1 MTKLVFLVEEPSMAD
16 LLEQLLP
23 RLFPTLAFQTVPH
36 KGKGHLE
43 RSIPSKLRAWQ
54 EPGVR
59 FVVLRDQNSADCRQV
74 KAILADLC
82 RQGGR
87 ADTLVRVVCKEL
99 EAWYIGS
106 EDMLARA
113 FPEAGRRV
121 TRELRRARFRDPDAV
136 VRPAEVLADLLPRFR
151 KRATALA
158 MGQLLTRESRSRSYQ
173 VFLEGIERLL
183 AEDASGDASPPS

>member
-16 LLEQLLP
+16 LLDQLLP

-74 KAILADLC
+74 KATLADLC

-87 ADTLVRVVCKEL
+87 ADTLVRVVCREL

-106 EDMLARA
+106 EDKLAQA
-113 FPEAGRRV
+113 FPDASRQIA
-121 TRELRRARFRDPDAV
+121 RELRRARFRDPDAV
-136 VRPAEVLADLLPRFR
+136 VHPAKALADLLPQFR

-158 MGQLLTRESRSRSYQ
+158 MGQLLTSESRSRSYRA
-173 VFLEGIERLL
+173 FLDGIGRLE
-183 AEDASGDASPPS
+183 AESVAGGTS

>member
-1 MTKLVFLVEEPSMAD
+1 MAD
-16 LLEQLLP
+16 LLDQLLP

-36 KGKGHLE
+36 KGNGHLE

-74 KAILADLC
+74 KATLADLC

-87 ADTLVRVVCKEL
+87 TDTLVRVVCREL

-106 EDMLARA
+106 EDKLAQA
-113 FPEAGRRV
+113 FPDASRQIA
-121 TRELRRARFRDPDAV
+121 RELRRARFRDPDAV
-136 VRPAEVLADLLPRFR
+136 VRPAEALADLLPQFR

-158 MGQLLTRESRSRSYQ
+158 MGQLLTRESRSRSYRA
-173 VFLEGIERLL
+173 FLAGIERLRG
-183 AEDASGDASPPS
+183 EDLGGGAS

>member
-1 MTKLVFLVEEPSMAD
+1 MAD
-16 LLEQLLP
+16 LLDQLLP

-74 KAILADLC
+74 KATLADLC

-87 ADTLVRVVCKEL
+87 TDTLVRVVCREL

-106 EDMLARA
+106 EDKLAQA
-113 FPEAGRRV
+113 FPDASRQIARK
-121 TRELRRARFRDPDAV
+121 LRGARFRDPDAV
-136 VRPAEVLADLLPRFR
+136 VHPAEALADLLPQFR

-158 MGQLLTRESRSRSYQ
+158 MGQLLTRESRSRSYRA
-173 VFLEGIERLL
+173 FLDGIGRLE
-183 AEDASGDASPPS
+183 AEIVAGGTS